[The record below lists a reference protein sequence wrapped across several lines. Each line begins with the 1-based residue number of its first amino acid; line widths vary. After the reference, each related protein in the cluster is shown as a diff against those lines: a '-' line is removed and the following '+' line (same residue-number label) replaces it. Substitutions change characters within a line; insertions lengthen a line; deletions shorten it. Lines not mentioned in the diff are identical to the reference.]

1 MEKQILDDGRSR
13 YLRLEDESVP
23 ENMYEIRMIN
33 HNKPEGLLVFHM
45 EETGKTVQYDYF
57 ISGLSSLKS
66 CAEEDDTDYLYSV
79 IFALEHL
86 SDVFYEYML
95 SPDRLELD
103 PETIFV
109 RKETGSLYF
118 CYYPGKKSSF
128 QQSLQELMEFFVKVM
143 DPNDEP
149 SVLLLYGLYRKSRE
163 ENVTMKT
170 LAEFW
175 RERKNEER
183 NLLYQE
189 AGDGEFYT
197 AVSASQ
203 AGSGPDG
210 SFHTDNG
217 SPRSGSSPY
226 RFRTGP
232 YPSGGSPYR
241 SEGSSSGSSSLPG
254 SSPYRSEGSSS
265 GSSSQSGN
273 SPYRQARG
281 EAAVSGEEYH
291 RDRRY
296 QQSFGEDIAGNRDE
310 GTEGFS
316 GKEKI
321 SRELGLSSR
330 SQESPF
336 QKWKRARN
344 GLAVP
349 DKAWTSE
356 DSDTMEAG
364 YEDLT
369 DGRSIGR
376 ISTGKGDARREGAWR
391 EEPRKDDTQKGGS
404 GKKAAG
410 ESVLAENS
418 GKVRLEILAI
428 IVVVLLIIWLLLK

>member
-66 CAEEDDTDYLYSV
+66 CTEEDDTDYLYSV

-175 RERKNEER
+175 RER

-210 SFHTDNG
+210 SFRTDNG

-226 RFRTGP
+226 RFGSGP

-241 SEGSSSGSSSLPG
+241 SE
-254 SSPYRSEGSSS
+254 R
-265 GSSSQSGN
+265 SSSQPGN
-273 SPYRQARG
+273 SPYREARG

-344 GLAVP
+344 GPAVP
-349 DKAWTSE
+349 DKAWASE
-356 DSDTMEAG
+356 DSDTMEVG

-376 ISTGKGDARREGAWR
+376 RSTGKGDARREGAWR

-410 ESVLAENS
+410 EFVLAENS

>member
-189 AGDGEFYT
+189 PGVGEFYA

-203 AGSGPDG
+203 AG
-210 SFHTDNG
+210 
-217 SPRSGSSPY
+217 
-226 RFRTGP
+226 
-232 YPSGGSPYR
+232 
-241 SEGSSSGSSSLPG
+241 
-254 SSPYRSEGSSS
+254 
-265 GSSSQSGN
+265 N
-273 SPYRQARG
+273 SHYRQDRG
-281 EAAVSGEEYH
+281 EAVASGEEYH

-296 QQSFGEDIAGNRDE
+296 QQSPNEAFPGDWNE
-310 GTEGFS
+310 GAEGFS

-336 QKWKRARN
+336 QKWKKARN
-344 GLAVP
+344 SAGRSDTTWA
-349 DKAWTSE
+349 SE

-376 ISTGKGDARREGAWR
+376 RSTGKGNARREGAWR

>member
-66 CAEEDDTDYLYSV
+66 CTEEDDTDYLYSV

-103 PETIFV
+103 PETVFV

-189 AGDGEFYT
+189 AGDGEFYA

-210 SFHTDNG
+210 SFRTDNG
-217 SPRSGSSPY
+217 SSRSGSSPY
-226 RFRTGP
+226 RFGTGL
-232 YPSGGSPYR
+232 YPS
-241 SEGSSSGSSSLPG
+241 G
-254 SSPYRSEGSSS
+254 SSPYRSEGSSFS
-265 GSSSQSGN
+265 RSSAGSSQPGN
-273 SPYRQARG
+273 SHYRQDRG
-281 EAAVSGEEYH
+281 ETVVSGEEYH

-296 QQSFGEDIAGNRDE
+296 QQSFGEDTAGDQNE

-336 QKWKRARN
+336 QKWKKARN
-344 GLAVP
+344 SAGRS
-349 DKAWTSE
+349 DMAWTSE
-356 DSDTMEAG
+356 DSDTIEAG

-376 ISTGKGDARREGAWR
+376 RSTGKGDARREGAWR

-410 ESVLAENS
+410 ESVLADNS
-418 GKVRLEILAI
+418 GKIRLEILAI